1 MLSSNNTDQ
10 YRIWNLIYFSFLKQQ
25 IEREISF
32 RTESGLYFSYY
43 KQIVLA
49 PSLSQ
54 GKQKAVDDHVT
65 VLTSS
70 RVHTGHG
77 KPGKSWHL

>member
-1 MLSSNNTDQ
+1 MESD
-10 YRIWNLIYFSFLKQQ
+10 IFLFFLNQQ

-54 GKQKAVDDHVT
+54 GKQNLLVT
-65 VLTSS
+65 IVLTL
-70 RVHTGHG
+70 R
-77 KPGKSWHL
+77 KLILILIELDN

>member
-1 MLSSNNTDQ
+1 MYSD
-10 YRIWNLIYFSFLKQQ
+10 IFLFFLNQQ

-54 GKQKAVDDHVT
+54 GKKKIVSDQCFKTKEINSNSDQIRR
-65 VLTSS
+65 LN
-70 RVHTGHG
+70 
-77 KPGKSWHL
+77 

>member
-1 MLSSNNTDQ
+1 MKSD
-10 YRIWNLIYFSFLKQQ
+10 IFLFFLNQQ

-54 GKQKAVDDHVT
+54 GKQNLLVT
-65 VLTSS
+65 IVLTL
-70 RVHTGHG
+70 R
-77 KPGKSWHL
+77 KSILILIELGN

>member
-1 MLSSNNTDQ
+1 MESD
-10 YRIWNLIYFSFLKQQ
+10 IFLFFLNQQ

-54 GKQKAVDDHVT
+54 GKQNLLVT
-65 VLTSS
+65 IVLTL
-70 RVHTGHG
+70 R
-77 KPGKSWHL
+77 KSILILIELGN